1 MGKLIEK
8 MSFEGKLGNDIMKQ
22 MPVMG
27 DIKMTTVQGV
37 RLKTDYEKIYAKD
50 QNKQHFMS
58 DEQGNLGVSM
68 KEKID
73 DQLLRDDWLQ
83 GKWDDKKVIDTQE
96 ELESYMLHKFVAP
109 ELLDQSKV

>member
-1 MGKLIEK
+1 
-8 MSFEGKLGNDIMKQ
+8 
-22 MPVMG
+22 
-27 DIKMTTVQGV
+27 
-37 RLKTDYEKIYAKD
+37 
-50 QNKQHFMS
+50 MS

-109 ELLDQSKV
+109 ELLD